1 MTFVALD
8 RIPARVTCEEL
19 ANIRSSRSVSIV
31 DVREDWEWSISRIQG
46 AMSIPLRQIPD
57 RVADIPTDRPVIVVC
72 QHGMRSAQASA
83 WLQTK
88 GFENVSNLEGGID
101 AWSRE
106 IDPSVARY

>member
-8 RIPARVTCEEL
+8 RIPARLSCKEL
-19 ANIRSSRSVSIV
+19 SNIRASRNIAII
-31 DVREDWEWSISRIQG
+31 DVREDWEWAISRING
-46 AMSIPLRQIPD
+46 AQNIPLRQIPG
-57 RVADIPTDRPVIVVC
+57 RVAEIPRDRHVVVVC

-83 WLQTK
+83 WLQTN